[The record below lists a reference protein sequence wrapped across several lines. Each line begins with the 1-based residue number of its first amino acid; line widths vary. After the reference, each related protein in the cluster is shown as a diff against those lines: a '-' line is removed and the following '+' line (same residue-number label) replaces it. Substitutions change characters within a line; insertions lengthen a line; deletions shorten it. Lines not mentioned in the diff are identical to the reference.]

1 MYPNV
6 HCSTIYNRQDVKT
19 VYMFI
24 YRGMDKEDIVHVYN
38 GILLVFYKKE
48 QNSVIC
54 RDVDG
59 LKVCCA
65 E

>member
-1 MYPNV
+1 MYPNI
-6 HCSTIYNRQDVKT
+6 HCSTIYNSQDVKT
-19 VYMFI
+19 AYMFI
-24 YRGMDKEDIVHVYN
+24 DRGMDKEDVVRGYN
-38 GILLVFYKKE
+38 GILLLFYKKGH
-48 QNSVIC
+48 NWVMC